1 MQKKNQELKKVWGKN
16 AKTGKK
22 SKTLNKGEVIRKHKN
37 KYYNISNTEKAKKN
51 KKRSQKKCIICKRF

>member
-37 KYYNISNTEKAKKN
+37 KYYNILNTEKAKKT
-51 KKRSQKKCIICKRF
+51 KKNTKK